1 MLSDRNTM
9 RDDYPGARRGA
20 LTWLLSAIAAGFIL
34 VAAFERLFMSAAFT
48 DWLQLTFSGLQKWH
62 LWQLV
67 SYSFIHPVAD
77 IPSVFVVVFNLMC
90 LYLLGREMESLLGT
104 RHFLALYFGAV
115 LLGAVA
121 WLTVN
126 YRFGGVLMGAWPG
139 IAGCLTLFA
148 CLNPSQEIRM
158 LFLFVPVTIKP
169 KYLVWFIAAV
179 DVGGLVI
186 WEIRG
191 QVSPLGYAHSA
202 HLGGM
207 LAGYLYYR
215 LVHQREWLNP
225 DGRSAIELPRWFRK
239 SRKAAAVSPAKFK
252 VNLTNREDLK
262 TEVDRIL
269 DKINSEGFNALT
281 PEEKQLLDEARDQLS
296 HN

>member
-1 MLSDRNTM
+1 MLSDRNYM
-9 RDDYPGARRGA
+9 RNDYPKRGRGA
-20 LTWLLSAIAAGFIL
+20 LTWLLSAIASGFIL
-34 VAAFERLFMSAAFT
+34 VAIFERLFRSAAFT
-48 DWLQLTFSGLQKWH
+48 DWLQLTFSGLQKGYV
-62 LWQLV
+62 WQLL
-67 SYSFIHPVAD
+67 SYSFIHPVTD
-77 IPSVFVVVFNLMC
+77 IPSVFVVAFNLTC

-104 RHFLALYFGAV
+104 RHFLWLYFSAV

-121 WLTVN
+121 WLAVN

-139 IAGCLTLFA
+139 IVACLTLFS
-148 CLNPSQEIRM
+148 CLNPDQEIRM

-169 KYLVWFIAAV
+169 KYLVWFLVAA
-179 DVGGLVI
+179 DFCGLAL

-191 QVSPLGYAHSA
+191 QVSPIGYAHSA

-215 LVHQREWLNP
+215 LIHQREWTNP
-225 DGRSAIELPRWFRK
+225 DGRAEIELPGWFRK
-239 SRKAAAVSPAKFK
+239 SRKAATPTAGKFK
-252 VNLTNREDLK
+252 LNLTNREDLK

-296 HN
+296 RS